1 MRQVIR
7 IAVVMLVA
15 TAMFAP
21 VMGQAGERKKE
32 KPLIQMAI
40 LLDTSNSMDGLIN
53 QAKAQLWKI
62 VNEFAL
68 AKRDGNRPDIQVAL
82 YEYGNDGL
90 SASGGY
96 IRQVLPLTTDLDMV
110 SEKLFALRTNGGSEY
125 CGQVIKVAG
134 KNLDWSGNSN
144 DLKVI
149 VIAGNEPFTQGPVDY
164 RDAVKGV
171 ISKGVIVNTIHCG
184 PFQTGVDTG
193 WKDGAVLADGKYMN
207 IDQDRAVV
215 HIDAPQ
221 DKEIARLGAQLNE
234 TYIPFGSRGN
244 VAWERQAAEDSNAAT
259 MSTGSSVNRAV
270 FKSMSQYSNEAWDL
284 VDAVKNDNVKL
295 EEVDEGELPEK
306 MKKMSVKERR
316 TYVKEMEDKRTTL
329 RKEIRKL
336 NDDRKKFVDAKTKE
350 SEAAGEESL
359 DSAMIKSMRKQA
371 VEKDFKFE

>member
-1 MRQVIR
+1 MRKVIR
-7 IAVVMLVA
+7 IAAVLIVA
-15 TAMFAP
+15 AAVLAP
-21 VMGQAGERKKE
+21 MSANAQRKRA

-68 AKRDGNRPDIQVAL
+68 AKRDGERPDIQVAL

-96 IRQVLPLTTDLDMV
+96 IRQVLRLTTDLDMV
-110 SEKLFALRTNGGSEY
+110 SEKLFALKTNGGSEY

-134 KNLDWSGNSN
+134 KDLDWSSNSN

-164 RDAVKGV
+164 KGAVKGV
-171 ISKGVIVNTIHCG
+171 IAKGVIVNTIHCG
-184 PFQTGVDTG
+184 PYQTGVDTG

-221 DKEIARLGAQLNE
+221 DKDIARLGAELNT
-234 TYIPFGSRGN
+234 TYIPYGSGGG
-244 VAWERQAAEDSNAAT
+244 VAWARQSAEDGNAAS
-259 MSTGSSVNRAV
+259 MSVGSSVNRAV
-270 FKSMSQYSNEAWDL
+270 FKSMSQYDNDGWDL
-284 VDAVKNDNVKL
+284 VDAVKNDSVKL
-295 EEVDEGELPEK
+295 EEVEGEALPENMRK
-306 MKKMSVKERR
+306 MNTDERKK
-316 TYVKEMEDKRTTL
+316 YVKEMQDKRKKLQAKIRTL
-329 RKEIRKL
+329 
-336 NDDRKKFVDAKTKE
+336 DDERKKFVADKRKE
-350 SEAAGEESL
+350 SDNAGEDSF

-371 VEKDFKFE
+371 VDKSFQFE

>member
-1 MRQVIR
+1 
-7 IAVVMLVA
+7 MLVA